1 MTEPLRKSGVPR
13 TGRGAAQFSSA
24 EEKPRQRREIIEVPD
39 DATGHDLNRL
49 PAVREGLR
57 ILDPKKESFEER
69 SARFEAQR
77 LPYAPM
83 KAHQELAATVLA
95 AGGSFRLA
103 ANHAGVSVR
112 QVKKYYTTASFR
124 QRIEELRQTM
134 FSKIRGRVIKEM
146 EKRTEPDKIDKIEL
160 LDLLRVF
167 DRVAGPIG
175 GKAGVQI
182 AGDVNVSTSK
192 YDTLIQAIL
201 APESS
206 SEEPSFQVLELDGD
220 SLPGGGPRE

>member
-1 MTEPLRKSGVPR
+1 MS
-13 TGRGAAQFSSA
+13 SSA
-24 EEKPRQRREIIEVPD
+24 ERKHRPPLVPIPD
-39 DATGHDLNRL
+39 NATGHDLNRL

-57 ILDPKKESFEER
+57 ILDPKNETFEER

-83 KAHQELAATVLA
+83 KAHMEMSAMVLA

-103 ANHAGVSVR
+103 AEKAGISVR
-112 QVKKYYTTASFR
+112 QVKKYYTTASYR
-124 QRIEELRQTM
+124 QRIEEMRQTM

-146 EKRTEPDKIDKIEL
+146 EKRTEPGKIEQIEL

-175 GKAGVQI
+175 GKAGVNI
-182 AGDVNVSTSK
+182 AGDVNVSTAK
-192 YDTLIQAIL
+192 YDTLIQALL
-201 APESS
+201 APQSS
-206 SEEPSFQVLELDGD
+206 SEEPSFQFLELDGN